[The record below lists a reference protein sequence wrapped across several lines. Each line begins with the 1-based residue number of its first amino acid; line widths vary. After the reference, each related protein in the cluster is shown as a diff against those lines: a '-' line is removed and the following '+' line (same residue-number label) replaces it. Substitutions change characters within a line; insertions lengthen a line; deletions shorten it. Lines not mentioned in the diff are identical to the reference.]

1 MPLEENVLKSA
12 SGFKLQTLLLS
23 RMFYFIET
31 GKITEPVYTPE
42 QSPAGTSN
50 RQFLL
55 DFIGNLLQS
64 AFPNLQ
70 V

>member
-1 MPLEENVLKSA
+1 
-12 SGFKLQTLLLS
+12 
-23 RMFYFIET
+23 MFFFVET
-31 GKITEPVYTPE
+31 GKISEPVYTPE

>member
-1 MPLEENVLKSA
+1 
-12 SGFKLQTLLLS
+12 
-23 RMFYFIET
+23 MFYFVET
-31 GKITEPVYTPE
+31 GKIAEPVYTRE
-42 QSPAGTSN
+42 QSPDGTSN